1 MVFDLKSIS
10 ILGSTGSIGKN
21 ALSVLST
28 LKNNFSVYG
37 ISCNTNILEFYNQ
50 IKIFNPKKAV
60 ITDIE
65 KYNDFIDLYGSK
77 ISSTEILYGDDG
89 LKDITSHNDVD
100 VVLAAIVGFKC
111 LKPVINA
118 INNNK
123 NIIIANKEIL
133 VSAGDVIMLE
143 LKKSKAKL
151 LPIDSEHNALL
162 QVIIS
167 SGLEYKINDSD
178 YYKSKI
184 RNLTITASGGP
195 FIDFD
200 ITDFKKIKSSDAIKH
215 PTWDMGK
222 KISVDSSTMMNKG
235 LEIIEAK
242 VLFNLDVKNINAIV
256 HRQSKIHALVE
267 FYDGTIIAHLSQPDM
282 KIPISYALTYPER
295 IYKSNGNIFE
305 YEDLTLD
312 IIPYDKFPCYKIAR
326 IVAETGKNTGLIL
339 NAANEISVEYFLND
353 KIRFVDIPDI
363 IQNVLDNADIK
374 SHDNIES
381 ILDNDMEIRVITE
394 NIIKD
399 KYETILF
406 I

>member
-1 MVFDLKSIS
+1 MVFVLKSIS

-89 LKDITSHNDVD
+89 LEDITSHNDVD

-195 FIDFD
+195 FIDLD

-267 FYDGTIIAHLSQPDM
+267 FYDGTTIAHLSQPDM

-295 IYKSNGNIFE
+295 IYKSNGNVFE
-305 YEDLTLD
+305 YEDLTFD

-326 IVAETGKNTGLIL
+326 IVAQTGKNTGLIL

-399 KYETILF
+399 KYGTIK
-406 I
+406 

>member
-1 MVFDLKSIS
+1 
-10 ILGSTGSIGKN
+10 
-21 ALSVLST
+21 
-28 LKNNFSVYG
+28 
-37 ISCNTNILEFYNQ
+37 
-50 IKIFNPKKAV
+50 
-60 ITDIE
+60 
-65 KYNDFIDLYGSK
+65 
-77 ISSTEILYGDDG
+77 
-89 LKDITSHNDVD
+89 
-100 VVLAAIVGFKC
+100 
-111 LKPVINA
+111 
-118 INNNK
+118 
-123 NIIIANKEIL
+123 
-133 VSAGDVIMLE
+133 MLE

-195 FIDFD
+195 FIDLD

-267 FYDGTIIAHLSQPDM
+267 FYDGTTIAHLSQPDM

-295 IYKSNGNIFE
+295 IYNSNGNAFE
-305 YEDLTLD
+305 YEDLTFD

-399 KYETILF
+399 KYGTIK
-406 I
+406 

>member
-1 MVFDLKSIS
+1 MVFVLKSIS

-37 ISCNTNILEFYNQ
+37 ISCNTNILEFYDQ

-118 INNNK
+118 IHNNK
-123 NIIIANKEIL
+123 KIIIANKEIL

-195 FIDFD
+195 FIDLD

-267 FYDGTIIAHLSQPDM
+267 FYDGTTIAHLSQPDM

-295 IYKSNGNIFE
+295 IYKSNGNVFE
-305 YEDLTLD
+305 YEDLTFD

-399 KYETILF
+399 KYGTIK
-406 I
+406 

>member
-1 MVFDLKSIS
+1 MVFVLKSIS

-37 ISCNTNILEFYNQ
+37 ISCNTNISEFYNQ

-65 KYNDFIDLYGSK
+65 KYNDFIDLYGSQ

-89 LKDITSHNDVD
+89 LKDITSHNDID

-195 FIDFD
+195 FIDLD

-295 IYKSNGNIFE
+295 IYKSDGNIFE
-305 YEDLTLD
+305 YEDLTFD

-399 KYETILF
+399 KYGTIK
-406 I
+406 